1 MNIVLFFISF
11 FIVTLAIVELF
22 FYLFR
27 VAGLPKRQRL
37 LKRLKN
43 LSFHEV
49 TSHPDI
55 LRKED
60 FSSIPV
66 VNKISQFIPGTN
78 QFSRFVRQTN
88 AAGSPS
94 FYGLLMILLA
104 LGSYIALIL
113 VTKNQILSLTASASF
128 CSFPLLYLLLKRK
141 KRLAKFER
149 QLPDALELIARALKA
164 GHAFTSGLKLASEQ
178 FGDPLGPEF
187 GETLDQINFGL
198 SVPDALK
205 ELALRIHCPD
215 LSFFVVSIILQ
226 RDTGGN
232 LAEII
237 ESIAH
242 VIRERFKLKGKIRV
256 FAAEGKFSAVILLAL
271 PFVFVV
277 LVSIS
282 NPKHLEP
289 LIETSIGH
297 TMIAVS
303 MMMITFGFL
312 VIRKLTN
319 FKI

>member
-27 VAGLPKRQRL
+27 VARLPKRQRL

-66 VNKISQFIPGTN
+66 VNTISQFIPGTN

-113 VTKNQILSLTASASF
+113 VTKNQILSLTAGASF

-141 KRLAKFER
+141 TRLAKFER

-164 GHAFTSGLKLASEQ
+164 GHAFTSGLKLASDQ
-178 FGDPLGPEF
+178 FSDPLGPEF

-205 ELALRIHCPD
+205 ELALKIHCPD
-215 LSFFVVSIILQ
+215 LHFFVVSIILQ

-242 VIRERFKLKGKIRV
+242 VIRERFKLKGRIRV
-256 FAAEGKFSAVILLAL
+256 FAAEGKLSAIILLAL

>member
-1 MNIVLFFISF
+1 MNIVLFFIAF
-11 FIVTLAIVELF
+11 FIVTLASVELF

-27 VAGLPKRQRL
+27 VARLPKRQRL
-37 LKRLKN
+37 LQRLKN

-49 TSHPDI
+49 TTHPDI

-60 FSSIPV
+60 FSSIPI
-66 VNKISQFIPGTN
+66 VNKISRFIPCTN
-78 QFSRFVRQTN
+78 QFSQFVRQAN
-88 AAGSPS
+88 ASGSPS

-104 LGSYIALIL
+104 LGSYSAVIL
-113 VTKNQILSLTASASF
+113 LTKNQILSLIAGASF
-128 CSFPLLYLLLKRK
+128 CSFPLLYLFFRRK
-141 KRLAKFER
+141 NRIAKFER

-164 GHAFTSGLKLASEQ
+164 GHAFTSGLKLASDQ
-178 FGDPLGPEF
+178 FADPLGPEL

-198 SVPDALK
+198 SVRDALK
-205 ELALRIHCPD
+205 ELALRIDCPD
-215 LSFFVVSIILQ
+215 LSFVVVSIILQ

-237 ESIAH
+237 ESIAY

-256 FAAEGKFSAVILLAL
+256 LAAEGKLSAIILFAM
-271 PFVFVV
+271 PFVFVA

-289 LIETSIGH
+289 LIENPIGH
-297 TMIAVS
+297 AMIAVS
-303 MMMITFGFL
+303 MMMMIFGVL
-312 VIRKLTN
+312 VIKKITN